1 MPNRRTRRTCLALAA
16 LCLFLASAAQPSE
29 PSEPSDGTPVRTE
42 IPAGTLAS
50 PRLQALR
57 ARIASGGREAVK
69 HFWDETEQS
78 GTPLIEALP
87 AGDPGSGRQLLVT
100 FLWRGDDVRG
110 VILLGSLSNDAPLA
124 RLGATDVWYRS
135 YKVRRDARF
144 TYRLA
149 PVRAHISLDVNDP
162 HYDRQAV
169 RATAGIDPRNPH
181 RHPPAGE
188 ALLSVIELP
197 DAPPRT
203 WSIRNPGT
211 PAGRI
216 GREESFRSAALGGAR
231 PVSVYIPPGYP
242 AGGEPYPLL
251 IVLDGTAYRDLIP
264 LPVILD
270 NLIAAGRIPPVVA
283 VLAGRLEAEER
294 DTDLA
299 CNRAF
304 SRFLAEELLPWARRR
319 YHGTAAPARITIAGS
334 SLGGLA
340 AACAAIEHPDRF
352 GNVLAQSGSFSWK
365 PEAATRPE
373 WVARRLAAGPKL
385 PLRFSLDI
393 GLLET
398 WPPPA
403 GGPSL
408 LAASRQLRDVLRAK
422 GYDVAYTEY
431 AGGHGHA
438 NWQATLPEKLAAL
451 LGRR

>member
-1 MPNRRTRRTCLALAA
+1 VTVRRGAPYTWDMKSICLGLFLFSAA
-16 LCLFLASAAQPSE
+16 LPAQQI
-29 PSEPSDGTPVRTE
+29 PVVPE
-42 IPAGTLAS
+42 S
-50 PRLQALR
+50 PRLQAL
-57 ARIASGGREAVK
+57 AGGDRKAVK
-69 HFWDETEQS
+69 RFWAEVEKS

-87 AGDPGSGRQLLVT
+87 DSDPGRDRQLLVT
-100 FLWRGDDVRG
+100 FLWRGDDLRG
-110 VILLGSLSNDAPLA
+110 VMLLGSLSNDAPLA

-149 PVRAHISLDVNDP
+149 PVTAPIHLDPNGP
-162 HYDRQAV
+162 YYDRQAV

-181 RHPPAGE
+181 RHPPTGE
-188 ALLSVIELP
+188 ALLSVVELP
-197 DAPPRT
+197 DAPPKT
-203 WSIRNPGT
+203 WSVRRPGT
-211 PAGRI
+211 PAGQI
-216 GREESFRSAALGGAR
+216 GREESFRSASLGGSR
-231 PVSVYIPPGYP
+231 PVAVYTPPGYQ

-251 IVLDGTAYRDLIP
+251 VVLDGTAYRDLIP

-283 VLAGRLEAEER
+283 VLAGRLDAEER

-304 SRFLAEELLPWARRR
+304 SRFLAEELLPWVRQHYRV
-319 YHGTAAPARITIAGS
+319 TADPAHTVLAGS

-340 AACAAIEHPDRF
+340 AACAAIEYPDRF

-365 PEAATRPE
+365 PEGAARPE
-373 WVARRLAAGPKL
+373 WVARRLAAGPRL
-385 PLRFSLDI
+385 PLRFALDV

-398 WPPPA
+398 WPPPT

-408 LAASRQLRDVLRAK
+408 LEANRHLRDTLRAK
-422 GYDVAYTEY
+422 GYDLTYSEY

-438 NWQATLPEKLAAL
+438 NWQATLPEELVSL
-451 LGRR
+451 LGKR